1 LDHVPLSVEIPII
14 KEFFPTSKFMIPP
27 KSDHEKAFIDKV
39 ISNFKSLNT
48 NNMDDIIKLDC
59 VVKGIGHII
68 DQAWK
73 DNAKKSRI
81 SKHSK

>member
-1 LDHVPLSVEIPII
+1 
-14 KEFFPTSKFMIPP
+14 MIPP

-48 NNMDDIIKLDC
+48 NDMDDIIKLDC

-68 DQAWK
+68 NQAWK

-81 SKHSK
+81 SKYSKQ

>member
-1 LDHVPLSVEIPII
+1 M
-14 KEFFPTSKFMIPP
+14 SKFMIPS

-48 NNMDDIIKLDC
+48 NDMDDIIKLDH

-73 DNAKKSRI
+73 GNTKKSRI
-81 SKHSK
+81 SKHSKQ